1 MRKRESGREQQP
13 ARMLA
18 ISLLQNLLFYL
29 FSLPFFF
36 FLSSPPPST
45 SSFTFLFYSPI
56 LFSPPLSSLLSSSLG
71 RISWV
76 SLEGKCNNA
85 PTRWNQA
92 RSIISREMDGPCRA
106 GGGHARNLDSINW
119 QSKTP
124 NLIYLLHA
132 ANACCYDAD
141 SLLPLREGLFIGCKA
156 RQSERLV
163 RPPGRQQNRYSR
175 GLIRLHTDK
184 QLNPR
189 LR

>member
-1 MRKRESGREQQP
+1 MLPPGGIGP
-13 ARMLA
+13 A
-18 ISLLQNLLFYL
+18 
-29 FSLPFFF
+29 
-36 FLSSPPPST
+36 
-45 SSFTFLFYSPI
+45 
-56 LFSPPLSSLLSSSLG
+56 PLSVRRWMG
-71 RISWV
+71 RV
-76 SLEGKCNNA
+76 
-85 PTRWNQA
+85 
-92 RSIISREMDGPCRA
+92 GPA
-106 GGGHARNLDSINW
+106 GAMSARNLDSINW

-163 RPPGRQQNRYSR
+163 GPPGQQKNRYSR

-184 QLNPR
+184 QLNLR